1 MKVSPSECFA
11 SNGFKS
17 EREADKCN
25 VFIYTKKKKPCRTI
39 EYNHTQPKYFD
50 WLLKRHIAWIKKALV
65 IDWLNLFSQQLAT
78 VSASLNKRNLD
89 LSSWDSFFCP
99 LSTMHRVNFYS
110 LIYLSE
116 QAPTKVLGNLTCI
129 SITPEWLSRDKSWHT
144 MQKHRYCSCPL
155 FLNSFFFLS
164 PFLSS
169 FLLPLPKTKHKSTSK
184 YSFHFKRFWTIS
196 QVTSNLSEVLVF
208 CLKFQESQKNF
219 FSPFNEA
226 VTKRF
231 LKKIV
236 FFNAIESV

>member
-1 MKVSPSECFA
+1 MFS
-11 SNGFKS
+11 
-17 EREADKCN
+17 
-25 VFIYTKKKKPCRTI
+25 FIQKKKPCHTI

-50 WLLKRHIAWIKKALV
+50 WLLKRHIAGIKQALV

-89 LSSWDSFFCP
+89 LSSWDFFFFCP

-169 FLLPLPKTKHKSTSK
+169 FLLPLPKKKHKSTSK

-208 CLKFQESQKNF
+208 VWSFKKVRRIF
-219 FSPFNEA
+219 F
-226 VTKRF
+226 F
-231 LKKIV
+231 LLMKLWQRDFRRKL
-236 FFNAIESV
+236 FSLMPLRSV

>member
-1 MKVSPSECFA
+1 MTNNYTVPSRKLWKCLHLNVLLPMA
-11 SNGFKS
+11 LNQ
-17 EREADKCN
+17 REKQTS
-25 VFIYTKKKKPCRTI
+25 VMFSFIPKKKPCRTI

-89 LSSWDSFFCP
+89 LSSWDFFFCP

-155 FLNSFFFLS
+155 FLNSFFFFFLL
-164 PFLSS
+164 FFLLSS
-169 FLLPLPKTKHKSTSK
+169 SPSWKQSISPLVNTASTLKGFEQFHKSHPTFQK
-184 YSFHFKRFWTIS
+184 FWFLFEVS
-196 QVTSNLSEVLVF
+196 RKSEEF
-208 CLKFQESQKNF
+208 F
-219 FSPFNEA
+219 FSF
-226 VTKRF
+226 
-231 LKKIV
+231 
-236 FFNAIESV
+236 